1 MKVLKTAALTGI
13 VIAAAVVLALEPAA
27 GAGTE
32 ANVAECSQA
41 IIGSGKP
48 GWRSESKVAG
58 PVGVAKGALRQMWR
72 APNGFLYAKV
82 PLLLEGTKAVTVS
95 VPPSLRKRVFLY
107 YGRIEGRD
115 DKVTTSFADARGYG
129 ETEFQ
134 PCTDKP
140 RTIWAGG
147 LRIEGTAPV
156 HLLVH
161 QGGGAEPVPL
171 RLGRPETSGHGALPH
186 PRLRVVQSTAA
197 SPPHARHR
205 LVLTSQA
212 PMPRLT
218 R

>member
-1 MKVLKTAALTGI
+1 MKVLKTAALAGI
-13 VIAAAVVLALEPAA
+13 VIAAVVVLALEPAS

-32 ANVAECSQA
+32 ANVATCSKA
-41 IIGSGKP
+41 IIGSGKA
-48 GWRSESKVAG
+48 GWRSESTVAG
-58 PVGVAKGALRQMWR
+58 PVGVAKGALRQTWQ
-72 APNGFLYAKV
+72 APNGLLYAKL
-82 PLLLEGTKAVTVS
+82 PLLLEGKRAVTVS

-107 YGRIEGRD
+107 YGRIEGPDGR
-115 DKVTTSFADARGYG
+115 VASSFAAARGYG

-140 RTIWAGG
+140 RTIWPGG
-147 LRIEGTAPV
+147 LRIKGTAPV

-161 QGGGAEPVPL
+161 QGGGAAPVPL
-171 RLGRPETSGHGALPH
+171 RLGRPETSGQGALPH

-197 SPPHARHR
+197 SPRTRHR

-212 PMPRLT
+212 PMPRLA